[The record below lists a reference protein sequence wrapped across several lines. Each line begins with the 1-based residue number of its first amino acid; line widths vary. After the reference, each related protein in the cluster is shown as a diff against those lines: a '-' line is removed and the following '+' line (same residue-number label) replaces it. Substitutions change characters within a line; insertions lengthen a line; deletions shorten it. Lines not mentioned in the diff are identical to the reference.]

1 MRHLYTMYT
10 MYDAPVHDI
19 EEVLGELHLVRVLDV
34 EVAAVLHVRLH
45 FFPEIRS
52 LILSTNIRDEIAPVI
67 Q

>member
-1 MRHLYTMYT
+1 MYE
-10 MYDAPVHDI
+10 APVHDI

-34 EVAAVLHVRLH
+34 EVAAVLDVRLH

>member
-1 MRHLYTMYT
+1 

-45 FFPEIRS
+45 FFPRS
-52 LILSTNIRDEIAPVI
+52 GR
-67 Q
+67 